1 MGGSVDFSCVR
12 ARYISGWPSFLP
24 LICLGEIYPFGQGW
38 RVFVSRRRRPSERI
52 LPSHSQS
59 VSVRLILSC
68 RSAIFHAAETKG
80 KMARTP

>member
-38 RVFVSRRRRPSERI
+38 RVFVSRVDDDGLRKESFPLTLS
-52 LPSHSQS
+52 LSQS
-59 VSVRLILSC
+59 D
-68 RSAIFHAAETKG
+68 
-80 KMARTP
+80 